1 MKKKYSFLLFLMSV
15 FAFQIHAQAPNLP
28 TKVSLATTL
37 NSSNVFS
44 DGSNLDVLT
53 FPLSNQNEFTLELKA
68 KINAAQGRG
77 LDVEFQNTFGLGLRT
92 SLDKIS
98 FNNSSSLTAFENLST
113 SVDNSQEQIFRYAVK
128 DGAVS
133 IYQDGHYLTTKS
145 LVSLSNNELNQT
157 IDYGTDNFLGK
168 WAGTVGNNS
177 GKPNDYGWSNTSA
190 SIPWNTANS
199 GGGVRYLD
207 VISGHTFESDGT
219 TYNGRIMYMRWD
231 GAAYSSSVYSYP
243 INLEKGL
250 QYEFSWIYEYVSN
263 ATAGAKINVAISTAA
278 DGSGVLA
285 SKTFTTGA
293 ANKLRKGDLSF
304 ISQYQG
310 NYYVTFT
317 GDYALFG
324 IGGLKLKSSNLI
336 NTWDGFENDNS
347 GTPAAYGW
355 ANTYNALPW
364 TALNAISGVRYM
376 NVTSTSGHAY
386 ESDNTDFNGRLLYLD
401 WNNSAYESSVY
412 SFPVTLKG
420 NKNYNFSW
428 IYELLA
434 GTPGATMTVGV
445 SANQNGTSPIATQ
458 SFATGAINKLRNGE
472 FLFKP
477 VTDGIYYIT
486 LTGNAASFA
495 IGKLGVKEA
504 IMAQILIGKNYAA
517 GAVDMVVNSVTF
529 EDKAYAPEKIVAPS
543 TLTLEITDNKS
554 FGAIAKS
561 KIVLNASA
569 SLYLKNGYNP
579 LINSSVDLNS
589 TDARLYFENIKP
601 SDVVNSYLKY
611 ISVNGSAASNGNN
624 VDVSRSGSGTI
635 VAPYSADYMPLEVF
649 TEENFGGTSKQY
661 ATVTPQYDLGAFD
674 NAIKSFKLKKGY
686 MATLASNAD
695 GTGYSRVYVAE
706 DQDLE
711 ISFMPP
717 YLNGTV
723 SFIRTMKWHEV
734 SKKGFASGTNESHDA
749 LNVSWFYNWNS
760 GLDSTPNKEY
770 VPIRQTQYWPG
781 FEAAYTK
788 EGYTHFLGF
797 NEPDRPDQANLAV
810 QPAID
815 TWPGLLKSGLRLG
828 SPATSDPFNPW
839 MGDFMTQAE
848 AKNYRIDYVALHCYW
863 YKSAAQ
869 WQADL
874 LNIYNRYHR
883 PIWIT
888 EWNIGANWTGN
899 SFPDGP
905 SLLTDANA
913 TKHKN
918 DLAAV
923 LNVLESTDY
932 VERYSIYNWV
942 EDARAMYVTINDAF
956 KTRNTNWANYQWLK
970 TATIISG
977 SVASGSYDVLT
988 PAGEYYAKNASA
1000 KAYNPAKEY
1009 IPTWK
1014 PKVEELNYELS
1025 SDLKNITIKWLGIN
1039 QDLVNKYVLER
1050 RLEGETNFSVFYEST
1065 AYSVIKMDDVVHSKA
1080 EYRIK
1085 VLGKDNVASDYSSVI
1100 TFIQAVIPAAPI
1112 DVKAEAIASTLINLT
1127 WSSVD
1132 KAEAYNVKRA
1142 NSIDGVYEIIVKN
1155 LTKTSFQDTNLT
1167 KNTSYYYEISAVNSG
1182 GESLNSVAVTA
1193 KTFDIVVPEKTANLI
1208 LASGDAQVKLKWDML
1223 YDAKFY
1229 VKRSISQLGPFTTI
1243 ATTEL
1248 NNYIDGTVVNGTTY
1262 YYKITAFNIA
1272 GEGIDA
1278 NISIAKPNSGQ
1289 HSYYD
1294 FNESL
1299 VQSPNDQWGF
1309 HRAILN
1315 GNASL
1320 KTGKFGNG
1328 LSLDGSNNSYLN
1340 IESGNVKD
1348 LTNFTISTWFK
1359 LDESNNW
1366 SRIFDFG
1373 SGSNI
1378 YMFLTNKN
1386 GANGTIRF
1394 AFKNGSDEQQ
1404 INTSVVAQTAVWTHV
1419 AITLNGSVGI
1429 LYVNGVE
1436 VGRNDAMTINPS
1448 MLGVTTQNYI
1458 GKSQFSDPYLKGTID
1473 DFRIYSRALNASEIT
1488 VLVNAVPAVLD
1499 DDNDGIVNS
1508 VDLCPNTSA
1517 AETVDANGCSSSQ
1530 KDSDNDGV
1538 KDNLDQC
1545 PNTPLGQ
1552 VVNVNGCS
1560 SSQLDDD
1567 NDGVPNSLDLCPN
1580 TLSGDLVNANG
1591 CFILAADN
1599 FTITQIG
1606 ETCPDKNNGQLIVSA
1621 KASYA
1626 YVATVNNVTKNFINN
1641 SLTVSDLAPGVYAVC
1656 ITIQGRTFEQC
1667 YSIEIPES
1675 NTITAKTVTT
1685 SDKVLVEVQSG
1696 TAPYQVIVNGVV
1708 QFETNKT
1715 DFDVKV
1721 ASGDLLEVK
1730 TAKDC
1735 EGVLAKTITLFDV
1748 VKAFPNPTTGQ
1759 FDVYLPTN
1767 DTTVTIEIYTSD
1779 VKLIS
1784 ISNYHIENGKV
1795 RLNLESQPSGIYFVK
1810 IQSNPEETIQI
1821 IKK

>member
-1 MKKKYSFLLFLMSV
+1 MKKKYIFLLLVFTV
-15 FAFQIHAQAPNLP
+15 FAFKTNAQAPNLP
-28 TKVSLATTL
+28 TKVTLATTL
-37 NSSNVFS
+37 NGSKTFS

-53 FPLSNQNEFTLELKA
+53 FPLSNQNEFTVELNA

-77 LDVEFQNTFGLGLRT
+77 LDVEFQNSFGLGLRT
-92 SLDKIS
+92 SLDKTS
-98 FNNSSSLTAFENLST
+98 FNNSSSLAAFENLST
-113 SVDNSQEQIFRYAVK
+113 SVDNAQVQTYRYAVK

-133 IYQDGHYLTTKS
+133 IYQDGHYLSTKS
-145 LVSLSNNELNQT
+145 LVSLSKNELNQT

-177 GKPNDYGWSNTSA
+177 GKPTDYGWANTYA
-190 SIPWNTANS
+190 SLPWNTANS
-199 GGGVRYLD
+199 GGGVRYFD
-207 VISGHTFESDGT
+207 VTSGHTFESDGSI
-219 TYNGRIMYMRWD
+219 YNGRIMYMRWD
-231 GAAYSSSVYSYP
+231 GTAYSSSVYSYP

-250 QYEFSWIYEYVSN
+250 QYEFSWIYEFVSN
-263 ATAGAKINVAISTAA
+263 AAPGVKMNVAIASAP
-278 DGSGVLA
+278 DGSGVVA
-285 SKTFTTGA
+285 SKTFVTGN

-304 ISQYQG
+304 VSQSQG
-310 NYYVTFT
+310 TYYVTFT

-324 IGGLKLKSSNLI
+324 IGELKLKSSNLM
-336 NTWDGFENDNS
+336 NTWDGFENNNS

-355 ANTYNALPW
+355 SNTYNSLPW
-364 TALNAISGVRYM
+364 TVLNATSGVRYM
-376 NVTSTSGHAY
+376 NVTSGHTY
-386 ESDNTDFNGRLLYLD
+386 ESDGSNYNGRLLYLD
-401 WNNSAYESSVY
+401 WNTAAYETSTY

-420 NKNYNFSW
+420 NINYNFSW

-445 SANQNGTSPIATQ
+445 SSNQNGTSPIATK
-458 SFATGAINKLRNGE
+458 SFATGAINKLRQGE

-477 VTDGIYYIT
+477 ENDGTYYIT

-504 IMAQILIGKNYAA
+504 IMTQIVIGKNYAD
-517 GAVDMVVNSVTF
+517 GAVDMVVNSVTY
-529 EDKAYAPEKIVAPS
+529 EDMAYAPEKIVAPS
-543 TLTLEITDNKS
+543 TLALEISDNKS

-561 KIVLNASA
+561 KVVLNASA
-569 SLYLKNGYNP
+569 SLHLKNGYSP
-579 LINSSVDLNS
+579 LINSTVDLNS
-589 TDARLYFENIKP
+589 TDARVYFENTKP

-611 ISVNGSAASNGNN
+611 ISVNGSAASNTVN

-661 ATVTPQYDLGAFD
+661 ATVTPQYDLGSFD
-674 NAIKSFKLKKGY
+674 NTIKSFKLKKGY
-686 MATLASNAD
+686 MATFASNGD
-695 GTGYSRVYVAE
+695 GTGYSRVYIAE
-706 DQDLE
+706 NQDLE
-711 ISFMPP
+711 ISVMPP

-749 LNVSWFYNWNS
+749 LNISWFYNWNS
-760 GLDSTPNKEY
+760 GLSSTPNKEY
-770 VPIRQTQYWPG
+770 VPIRQSQYWPG
-781 FEAAYTK
+781 YEAAYTK

-797 NEPDRPDQANLAV
+797 NEPDRPDQANMEV

-839 MGDFMTQAE
+839 MGDFMAKAE

-874 LNIYNRYHR
+874 LNIYNKYHR

-899 SFPDGP
+899 SFPDSP

-923 LNVLESTDY
+923 LNVLETSDY

-1000 KAYNPAKEY
+1000 KAYNHTKEY

-1014 PKVEELNYELS
+1014 PIVEELSYELS
-1025 SDLKNITIKWLGIN
+1025 SDLKNITIKWKGVN

-1050 RLEGETNFSVFYEST
+1050 RLEGETDFSVFYEST
-1065 AYSVIKMDDVVHSKA
+1065 QYLDVQTTDVVHSKA

-1085 VLGKDNVASDYSSVI
+1085 VIGKDDVASAYSPIV
-1100 TFIQAVIPAAPI
+1100 TFIQAVIPVAPI
-1112 DVKAEAIASTLINLT
+1112 DVQAEAIASTLINLT
-1127 WSSVD
+1127 WSPVNN
-1132 KAEAYNVKRA
+1132 AEVYIVKRA
-1142 NSIDGVYEIIVKN
+1142 NTIDGAYEIIAEN
-1155 LTKTSFQDTNLT
+1155 LTETSFQDSDLT
-1167 KNTSYYYEISAVNSG
+1167 KDTSYYYKISAVNSG
-1182 GESLNSVAVTA
+1182 GESPNSVAVTT
-1193 KTFDIVVPEKTANLI
+1193 KTLDILVPEKITNLI
-1208 LASGDAQVKLKWDML
+1208 LASGDTQVKLKWDML
-1223 YDAKFY
+1223 YDAEFY
-1229 VKRSISQLGPFTTI
+1229 VKRTTFETGPYITI
-1243 ATTEL
+1243 ATTESNSYTDVTL
-1248 NNYIDGTVVNGTTY
+1248 ANGTTY
-1262 YYKITAFNIA
+1262 YYKIVAFNGA
-1272 GEGIDA
+1272 GEGVDSKM
-1278 NISIAKPNSGQ
+1278 SIAKPNSGQ

-1294 FNESL
+1294 FNENL
-1299 VQSPNDQWGF
+1299 VERPHDQWGF
-1309 HRAILN
+1309 HNATLN

-1320 KTGKFGNG
+1320 KTGKYGNG

-1340 IESGNVKD
+1340 IEAGNVKD

-1373 SGSNI
+1373 SGANT

-1386 GANGTIRF
+1386 GANGTVRF
-1394 AFKNGSDEQQ
+1394 AFKNGGTEEQ

-1429 LYVNGVE
+1429 LYIDGVE

-1458 GKSQFSDPYLKGTID
+1458 GKSQFSDPYLKATID
-1473 DFRIYSRALNASEIT
+1473 DFRIYNRALNASEIT
-1488 VLVNAVPAVLD
+1488 TLVNAVPAVLD
-1499 DDNDGIVNS
+1499 DDNDGVSNNL
-1508 VDLCPNTSA
+1508 DLCPNTPIG
-1517 AETVDANGCSSSQ
+1517 ETVDANGCSSSQ
-1530 KDSDNDGV
+1530 KDTDEDGV
-1538 KDNLDQC
+1538 KDNVDQC
-1545 PNTPLGQ
+1545 ANTPLGQ
-1552 VVNVNGCS
+1552 IVDVNGCS

-1567 NDGVPNSLDLCPN
+1567 KDGVTNSQDLCPN

-1591 CFILAADN
+1591 CFTLPEDN
-1599 FTITQIG
+1599 FTITQVG
-1606 ETCPDKNNGQLIVSA
+1606 ETCPDKNNGQLIISA
-1621 KASYA
+1621 KASYT
-1626 YVATVNNVTKNFINN
+1626 YVATINNVAHDFTNN
-1641 SLTVSDLAPGVYAVC
+1641 SLTIADLAPGVYPVC
-1656 ITIQGRTFEQC
+1656 VTMQGKTFEQC

-1675 NTITAKTVTT
+1675 NAITGKTVST

-1715 DFDVKV
+1715 NFDVKV
-1721 ASGDLLEVK
+1721 TSGDLLEVK

-1735 EGVLAKTITLFDV
+1735 EGVLAKTITLFDI

-1767 DTTVTIEIYTSD
+1767 DTTVTVGIYTAD
-1779 VKLIS
+1779 AKLIS
-1784 ISNYHIENGKV
+1784 ISNYRIENGKV
-1795 RLNLESQPSGIYFVK
+1795 RLNLESQPSGVYFVK
-1810 IQSNPEETIQI
+1810 LQSNPEETIQI